1 MADFRQVNG
10 SGQELWK
17 SGLVSATF
25 TPAATS
31 HTALDCVGGAK
42 TIVIPGAANRMIRLT
57 GYRFNMDTTTPITT
71 VWTAYIYNATPAV
84 IADDANYVVVS
95 ADNAKFM
102 GTIAIGQCVDFGS
115 TLLEAQGLIA
125 SQYIQMG
132 ATDTL
137 TLYLQNVSTV
147 TMEAVAHKL
156 ILFYEIQP

>member
-17 SGLVSATF
+17 SGLISATF

-31 HTALDCVGGAK
+31 HTALDCVGGAVTAK
-42 TIVIPGAANRMIRLT
+42 IPGAANRMVKLV
-57 GYRFNMDTTTPITT
+57 GYRFNMDTTTPVTST
-71 VWTAYIYNATPAV
+71 WTAYIYNATPAV
-84 IADDANYVVVS
+84 IADDAAYVVVT

-102 GTIAIGQCVDFGS
+102 GTVSIIQCVDFGS

-125 SQYIQMG
+125 GQYIQMG

-137 TLYLQNVSTV
+137 TIYLQNVATI